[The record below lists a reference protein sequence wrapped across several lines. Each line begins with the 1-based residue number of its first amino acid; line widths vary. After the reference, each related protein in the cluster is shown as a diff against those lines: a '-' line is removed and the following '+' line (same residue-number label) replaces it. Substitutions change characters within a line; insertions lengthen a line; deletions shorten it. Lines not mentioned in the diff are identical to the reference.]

1 MTQKE
6 KQIQP
11 RNFDQQRASR
21 IVVIFS
27 NCSDSS
33 SFDLFIDYLS
43 RNQKKKNKSIGGND
57 KTERV

>member
-1 MTQKE
+1 M
-6 KQIQP
+6 QP
-11 RNFDQQRASR
+11 RNFGRQRASR

-27 NCSDSS
+27 NSSDSS